1 MFVRSPL
8 TFDFRFENK
17 CSTWIPNSPPAQLLF
32 GTPYFRE
39 VIGGDC
45 ISANFCDQI
54 LGEYLLTRSI
64 RLTTL
69 WTSSKHH
76 PFGPTSSWF
85 FLFSQDFHLIIAIFV
100 AISITFN
107 AKFPDFRIHRNS
119 SEDFRISSDLGYKV
133 ERSRFSVFRGPG
145 ASRQFQKLP

>member
-1 MFVRSPL
+1 MLGSNEKTCRAWSWHVASKYSFCNILENLQDLFWSIRTDRLLNFRGALWTLDWTNKFDLEESVEYAEKHQTNARHLALVMFVRNPL

-69 WTSSKHH
+69 WTSSK
-76 PFGPTSSWF
+76 
-85 FLFSQDFHLIIAIFV
+85 
-100 AISITFN
+100 
-107 AKFPDFRIHRNS
+107 
-119 SEDFRISSDLGYKV
+119 
-133 ERSRFSVFRGPG
+133 
-145 ASRQFQKLP
+145 